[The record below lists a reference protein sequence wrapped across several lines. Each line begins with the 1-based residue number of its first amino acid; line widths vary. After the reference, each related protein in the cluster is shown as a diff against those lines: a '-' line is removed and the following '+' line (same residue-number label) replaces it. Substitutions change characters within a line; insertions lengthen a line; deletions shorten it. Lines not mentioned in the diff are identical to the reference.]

1 LGAVYGLVSLA
12 EDAAHALTVLAAKKP
27 GENRLPA
34 IFRTGLGLKPGTLQ
48 VGKLGLN
55 EKGI

>member
-1 LGAVYGLVSLA
+1 VSLA
-12 EDAAHALTVLAAKKP
+12 DDAAVALILFVAKKA

-34 IFRTGLGLKPGTLQ
+34 ILRTGLGLKPDALQ

-55 EKGI
+55 EKGV